1 MNVRPTERSDYDPIR
16 SLVIATEVFNQDEID
31 IAIELLDIYLNDPD
45 QQDYEMYTAV
55 DDEKRVMGYICI
67 GPTPAT
73 AATYDLYWVAVT
85 PDVQAKGIGT
95 LLLNHVEQ
103 ELKKRNGRL
112 LVAETSSTSKYQK
125 TRAFYERKGF
135 QMLAHIKEYY
145 KPDDDLIIYG
155 KYL

>member
-31 IAIELLDIYLNDPD
+31 IAVELLDIYLNDPD

-55 DDEKRVMGYICI
+55 NDEKRVMGYICI

-95 LLLNHVEQ
+95 MLLTHVEQ

-145 KPDDDLIIYG
+145 KQDDDLIIYG

>member
-1 MNVRPTERSDYDPIR
+1 MNVRVTDRNDYDAIR
-16 SLVIATEVFNQDEID
+16 SLVIATGVFNQDEID
-31 IAIELLDIYLNDPD
+31 IAVELLDIFLNDPD
-45 QQDYEMYTAV
+45 QQDYEMYTAA
-55 DDEKRVMGYICI
+55 DDEKRVLGYICI

-73 AATYDLYWVAVT
+73 TATFDLYWVAVT
-85 PDVQAKGIGT
+85 PDVQAKGVGT
-95 LLLNHVEQ
+95 LLLNYVEQ

-112 LVAETSSTSKYQK
+112 LIAETSSTSKYQK

>member
-1 MNVRPTERSDYDPIR
+1 MNVRPTERSDYDSIR
-16 SLVIATEVFNQDEID
+16 SLVIATEGFIQDEID
-31 IAIELLDIYLNDPD
+31 IAVELLDIYLNDPD

-95 LLLNHVEQ
+95 MLLNHVEQ

>member
-1 MNVRPTERSDYDPIR
+1 MNVRPTERSDYDSIR

-31 IAIELLDIYLNDPD
+31 IAVELLDIYLNDPD

-55 DDEKRVMGYICI
+55 DDDKRVLGYICI

>member
-1 MNVRPTERSDYDPIR
+1 MNVRPTERSDYDSIR

-31 IAIELLDIYLNDPD
+31 IAVELLDIYLNDPD

-95 LLLNHVEQ
+95 MLLNHVEQ
-103 ELKKRNGRL
+103 ELKKRSGRL

>member
-1 MNVRPTERSDYDPIR
+1 MNVRPTERSDYDSIR

-31 IAIELLDIYLNDPD
+31 IAVELLDIYLNDPD

-95 LLLNHVEQ
+95 MLLNHVEQ